1 MIRRCPT
8 AGVGGDARRL
18 GAVATVLRD
27 RSDGRHATGGGG
39 SDAAAAA
46 WLAE

>member
-1 MIRRCPT
+1 MIPRFPT
-8 AGVGGDARRL
+8 AGSGGDARRL
-18 GAVATVLRD
+18 GAAAAILRD

-46 WLAE
+46 GVAE